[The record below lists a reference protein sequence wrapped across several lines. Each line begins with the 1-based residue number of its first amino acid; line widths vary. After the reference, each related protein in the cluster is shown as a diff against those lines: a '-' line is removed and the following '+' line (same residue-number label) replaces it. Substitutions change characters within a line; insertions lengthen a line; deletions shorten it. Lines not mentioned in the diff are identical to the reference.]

1 MNEIL
6 IQVVVPIALGLLGW
20 FGNAYRN
27 KQKKEKDVLD
37 NVQQVLDIQN
47 KQIEKQNEY
56 IEKQD
61 KALERMTERDERKRE
76 SIKKAYKCK
85 VPSEDCPVLIH
96 DAQSHAADYDKCATC
111 EYKKKVQ
118 ND

>member
-6 IQVVVPIALGLLGW
+6 VQVITPIALGFLGW

-37 NVQQVLDIQN
+37 NVQQILDIQN
-47 KQIEKQNEY
+47 RQIEKQNEY

-61 KALERMTERDERKRE
+61 RALARITAKDERKRE
-76 SIKKAYKCK
+76 SIKKAYNCK

-96 DAQSHAADYDKCATC
+96 DAQGHAADDDKCASC
-111 EYKKKVQ
+111 KYKKKAGS
-118 ND
+118 